1 VILFHLGWAFQEGF
15 ADDQQIY
22 DSENDPPAL
31 HLRMESEL
39 VTIVNWYAINGLKAN
54 PKKFQVNDL
63 NFKIGNVEIDKK
75 ESID

>member
-1 VILFHLGWAFQEGF
+1 MINKFMILKMIPRHFTLE
-15 ADDQQIY
+15 
-22 DSENDPPAL
+22 
-31 HLRMESEL
+31 
-39 VTIVNWYAINGLKAN
+39 WYAINGLKAN